1 MEEEL
6 EKEAK
11 EEREKGWG
19 KEREVSVRK
28 WQLKTWLYES
38 SFN

>member
-1 MEEEL
+1 MGEEL

-28 WQLKTWLYES
+28 WQ
-38 SFN
+38 